1 MLKKFSIAFL
11 SVCAVAAVPAQDAIQ
26 VKGEISNHVDPVTVR
41 PVPPEGTLR
50 PLRYQ
55 PGGAYDASRVET
67 KLNVDIKDSTG
78 TVRFIRDNS
87 DPYTVT
93 KAYLIKNADPF
104 VLRGILMSIVSAGVS
119 GSPVAVDTI
128 TYQDGLGVLLV
139 SAEEYRFKDIGNGM
153 SIDELVAR
161 LDKKGLPNSSGTIDM
176 AYFPK
181 YTKAETLLRM
191 MMESGIGFTGAS
203 MTVKALTYNPNGLH
217 VPSEK
222 LNFALLDGQLNAIVM
237 TAPGYD
243 MAEALRFL
251 KEVDTPTGEIQLNYR
266 VVEVYAENDQKLG
279 LDFQSWKNNDGI
291 DLLTVGGRYG
301 VNNWNHTLHPNL
313 GSTNAS
319 YFNFNPKWN
328 TKYID
333 FLTTCGKANV
343 VSSGRL
349 VVADG
354 GSATLTVADDLFK
367 MAIKKLEPKTAW
379 DATPKPH
386 NYEENNYAKNIRSL
400 VDAGI
405 KSLFE
410 GITTR
415 EGNSQTVDYAG
426 NHLFLLSVAGD
437 VHSSASNL
445 DVYLNSTS
453 LIGWDGSGA
462 PRLSTSDYAT
472 RIQLGSGKTDFVIG
486 GITKTSVVR
495 SVSGVPFLKDLP
507 VLGWLFSTETDSVK
521 KSQFVVIVSAEVVK
535 PASTLSE
542 ADKIQKKT
550 ITDKVEKSVQNP
562 ASTIGFQ
569 QLLLDDGDK

>member
-1 MLKKFSIAFL
+1 MLKKFSIASL
-11 SVCAVAAVPAQDAIQ
+11 AVCAVVAAQADPIQ
-26 VKGEISNHVDPVTVR
+26 IKGEISNHVDPVTIQ

-78 TVRFIRDNS
+78 AVRFIRDNS
-87 DPYTVT
+87 DPNTVT

-104 VLRGILMSIVSAGVS
+104 VLRGILMSIVSAGIS

-128 TYQDGLGVLLV
+128 TYQDGLGILLV
-139 SAEEYRFKDIGNGM
+139 SAEEYRFKDVGNGM
-153 SIDELVAR
+153 SIDEMVAR

-181 YTKAETLLRM
+181 YNKAEALLSM

-203 MTVKALTYNPNGLH
+203 MTVKALTYDPNGLH

-222 LNFALLDGQLNAIVM
+222 LNYALLDKQLNSIVM

-251 KEVDTPTGEIQLNYR
+251 KEVDTPSGEIQLNYR

-291 DLLTVGGRYG
+291 DLFTVGGRYG

-367 MAIKKLEPKTAW
+367 MAIRKLEPKTAW
-379 DATPKPH
+379 DMTPKPH
-386 NYEENNYAKNIRSL
+386 DYEENNYAKNIRSL
-400 VDAGI
+400 IDAGI

-410 GITTR
+410 GIKTQ

-426 NHLFLLSVAGD
+426 NHLFVLSVAGD

-453 LIGWDGSGA
+453 LIGWDGSGT

-472 RIQLGSGKTDFVIG
+472 KIQLGSGKTDFVIG

-542 ADKIQKKT
+542 ADKLQKKT

-569 QLLLDDGDK
+569 QLLLDDSDK